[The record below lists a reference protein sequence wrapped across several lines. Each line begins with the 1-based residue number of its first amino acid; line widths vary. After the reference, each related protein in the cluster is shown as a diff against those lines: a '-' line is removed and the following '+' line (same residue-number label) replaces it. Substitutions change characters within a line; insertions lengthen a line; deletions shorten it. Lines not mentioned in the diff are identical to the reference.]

1 MRRFARTSRRRLATS
16 AMVVLLAVGAAACGG
31 NSEKPPATSSQ
42 GAGGTG
48 DGSTGGAS
56 SGGASGGNAGDS
68 GESGAD
74 SGIKY
79 ASCMRDNGVQVK
91 DPKPG
96 EAPQIPSGTPQS
108 VLDKLEKACGKLP
121 GAMAGSGDPG
131 LKDLSKNPDFEALRL
146 KYMACMRKNGYVPP
160 KPNADGSVQLES
172 SPELNAAQKAC
183 KREQD
188 VLDKMIEDASSQGG
202 GR

>member
-1 MRRFARTSRRRLATS
+1 MRPFARTPRRRLATS

-31 NSEKPPATSSQ
+31 DSENPPAASSQ
-42 GAGGTG
+42 GAGETG
-48 DGSTGGAS
+48 DGSTGGA

-131 LKDLSKNPDFEALRL
+131 LKDLTKNPDFEALRL

-160 KPNADGSVQLES
+160 KPNADGSVQLKE
-172 SPELNAAQKAC
+172 SPEFTAAQKAC

>member
-1 MRRFARTSRRRLATS
+1 
-16 AMVVLLAVGAAACGG
+16 MVVLLAVGAAACGG
-31 NSEKPPATSSQ
+31 NSEKPPAASSQ
-42 GAGGTG
+42 EAGGTG
-48 DGSTGGAS
+48 DGAT
-56 SGGASGGNAGDS
+56 GGASGGNTGADAG
-68 GESGAD
+68 GSGASGGD

-96 EAPQIPSGTPQS
+96 EPPRIPAGTSQS
-108 VLDKLEKACGKLP
+108 VLDKLEKVCGKLP

-131 LKDLSKNPDFEALRL
+131 LKDLGKNPDFEALRL

-160 KPNADGSVQLES
+160 KPNADGSVRLES

-202 GR
+202 ER